1 MGGMNRICPLCGG
14 PKYERANLCRRCVKH
29 SGRSDRAAAIHAIID
44 LIGKQLIHPA
54 IGLAAAVLVQAIA
67 DRDWEWVEENGP
79 DFMEGLGL
87 GDWDADA
94 IKKQGLAYLMG

>member
-1 MGGMNRICPLCGG
+1 MNRLYPSCGR
-14 PKYERANLCRRCVKH
+14 PKYKTAELCNHCVKH
-29 SGRSDRAAAIHAIID
+29 PGRSNRAAALHAIVA
-44 LIGKQLIHPA
+44 LINQKLIHPNIA
-54 IGLAAAVLVQAIA
+54 LAAAVLVQAIA

-79 DFMEGLGL
+79 YYMEGLGL